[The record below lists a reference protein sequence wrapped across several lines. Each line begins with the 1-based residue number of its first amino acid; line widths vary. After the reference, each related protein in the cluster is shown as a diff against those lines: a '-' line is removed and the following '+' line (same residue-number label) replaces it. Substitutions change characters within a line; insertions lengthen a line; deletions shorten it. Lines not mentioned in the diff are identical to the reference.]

1 MLRYTKKQQD
11 IIKLYLKG
19 RDPTEIAYKLKSS
32 EVYVKRV
39 IKNYNKQKWHSNF
52 IAPSPTISQ

>member
-1 MLRYTKKQQD
+1 MLRNTEKQQN

-19 RDPTEIAYKLKSS
+19 RKPTEIAYKLKSS

-39 IKNYNKQKWHSNF
+39 IKNFNKKK
-52 IAPSPTISQ
+52 

>member
-39 IKNYNKQKWHSNF
+39 IKNYNKQK
-52 IAPSPTISQ
+52 